1 MSTGVIFKE
10 TYSLIK
16 DYSEHKYNHRN
27 VKIENVKRAKQLEE
41 ECNNYRERFD
51 DIVNKI
57 KRQDIALI
65 ESARNSFRFSIAPEK
80 NQNEK
85 KIEQTV
91 VFMNGKDFLYSE
103 VETREKTVNLINK

>member
-1 MSTGVIFKE
+1 MSTGFVFKE

-16 DYSEHKYNHRN
+16 DYSEHKYNSRN
-27 VKIENVKRAKQLEE
+27 VKIENIKKAKQLEE
-41 ECNNYRERFD
+41 ECSNYRERFD

-65 ESARNSFRFSIAPEK
+65 ESARNSFRFSLAIDK

-85 KIEQTV
+85 KIDQTV
-91 VFMNGKDFLYSE
+91 VFMNGKDYLYSE

>member
-10 TYSLIK
+10 TYLLIK
-16 DYSEHKYNHRN
+16 DYSEHKFNSRN
-27 VKIENVKRAKQLEE
+27 VKIENIKRAKQLEE

-65 ESARNSFRFSIAPEK
+65 ESARNSFRFSLAADK

-91 VFMNGKDFLYSE
+91 VFMNGKDYLYSE
-103 VETREKTVNLINK
+103 VETREKTVHLINK

>member
-1 MSTGVIFKE
+1 MSTGLIFKE
-10 TYSLIK
+10 TYLMIK
-16 DYSEHKYNHRN
+16 DYSEHKYNNRN
-27 VKIENVKRAKQLEE
+27 IKIENIKRSKLFEE

-65 ESARNSFRFSIAPEK
+65 ESARNSFRFSLAADK
-80 NQNEK
+80 NPNDK

-103 VETREKTVNLINK
+103 VEAREKTVNSINK

>member
-1 MSTGVIFKE
+1 M
-10 TYSLIK
+10 
-16 DYSEHKYNHRN
+16 
-27 VKIENVKRAKQLEE
+27 KIENIKKAKQLEE

-65 ESARNSFRFSIAPEK
+65 ESARNSIRFSVAPEK

-85 KIEQTV
+85 KMEQTV
-91 VFMNGKDFLYSE
+91 IFMNGTDYLYSE